1 MKVNINLCFIRIKYF
16 NFYISIAFSIHRCYN
31 INIKIK
37 KKVFKI
43 KIDWN
48 SKYTTVSV
56 YTVLTFAACII
67 VYAVLINFTASG
79 NILKSFFSAIAP
91 IIWGMIIAYVMNPV
105 MMWSEKYI
113 KKVTEKKK
121 PMPKLTRIVSTFFAM
136 VVFVAMISA
145 LCAIILPQVIDSIT
159 KIFNNMGTYIN
170 NLEKWI
176 NSLLVEHPDLIKEID
191 NQFKNIE
198 ADVTEFINNIVP
210 KIGDVMVKITDSAL
224 SFLMAIKDFLIGII
238 VAVYFL
244 FDKEHFQ
251 AQIKKIINAVMPEK
265 LASGLLRI
273 CTQTNNSISGFISG
287 KIIDSIIIGCLCFV
301 CMTVMKLDFA
311 LLISVIVG
319 VTNVIPFF
327 GPIIGAVPSALLLL
341 MSSSKQVIPFII
353 LILIIQQL
361 DGNIIGPKI
370 LGQSTGVSAFWV
382 LFSILVGGGLFG
394 FAGMILGV
402 PIFAVIYSLINQFVN
417 YLLESKNM
425 SAVTK
430 DYSPVIS
437 ELPEPIKKQKPPKK
451 KK

>member
-1 MKVNINLCFIRIKYF
+1 MFE
-16 NFYISIAFSIHRCYN
+16 
-31 INIKIK
+31 
-37 KKVFKI
+37 I

-67 VYAVLINFTASG
+67 VYAVLINFTAIG

-91 IIWGMIIAYVMNPV
+91 IIWGLIIAYVMNPV
-105 MMWSEKYI
+105 MMWSERYI

-136 VVFVAMISA
+136 VVFVAMLSA
-145 LCAIILPQVIDSIT
+145 LCAIILPQVVDSIT

-170 NLEKWI
+170 NLEKWV

-191 NQFKNIE
+191 NQFNNIE

-251 AQIKKIINAVMPEK
+251 SQIKKIINAVMPERF
-265 LASGLLRI
+265 ASGLLRV

-402 PIFAVIYSLINQFVN
+402 PIFAVIYSLINEFIN

-425 SAVTK
+425 SSVTK
-430 DYSPVIS
+430 DYSPAIS
-437 ELPEPIKKQKPPKK
+437 ESPKPVRKQASKNKK
-451 KK
+451 K